1 MMINNKT
8 ETRGLILNTAAVLF
22 RNKGY
27 HATGLNEIIRESGA
41 PKGCLYYHFPQG
53 KEQLAQEAIKVVGL
67 EIQAK
72 MEKVFQVYDEPVEA
86 IQEFIRQSTESIFTR
101 AEDRRFSVSL
111 LALETMNMNENL
123 RQTCSEVFADWEEV
137 VYNKLCSG
145 GFSPERARSCSE
157 MVIAMIEG
165 AMTLSLTKRQ
175 PEALL
180 SFADWAGRLLRQQ

>member
-86 IQEFIRQSTESIFTR
+86 IQEFIRQSTENIFTR

-111 LALETMNMNENL
+111 LALETM
-123 RQTCSEVFADWEEV
+123 W
-137 VYNKLCSG
+137 
-145 GFSPERARSCSE
+145 
-157 MVIAMIEG
+157 
-165 AMTLSLTKRQ
+165 
-175 PEALL
+175 
-180 SFADWAGRLLRQQ
+180 GR

>member
-1 MMINNKT
+1 
-8 ETRGLILNTAAVLF
+8 
-22 RNKGY
+22 
-27 HATGLNEIIRESGA
+27 
-41 PKGCLYYHFPQG
+41 
-53 KEQLAQEAIKVVGL
+53 
-67 EIQAK
+67 
-72 MEKVFQVYDEPVEA
+72 
-86 IQEFIRQSTESIFTR
+86 
-101 AEDRRFSVSL
+101 
-111 LALETMNMNENL
+111 MNMNENL

-180 SFADWAGRLLRQQ
+180 SFADWAGTLLRQQ